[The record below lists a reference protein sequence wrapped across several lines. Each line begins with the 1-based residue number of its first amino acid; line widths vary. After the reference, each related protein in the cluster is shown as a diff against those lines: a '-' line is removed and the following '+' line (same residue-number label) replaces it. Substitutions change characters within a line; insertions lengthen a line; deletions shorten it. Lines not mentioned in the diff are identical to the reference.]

1 VVGRTIQAFGRVILA
16 PMSRE
21 RARSYADRLPP
32 LLPRAEP
39 DISHLDDDMAD
50 LLYPGRRPRPFRMG
64 ISFEAFTGD
73 ASAVA
78 LARRSSVYRETEDR
92 GARIHHAEF
101 DAREA
106 RVLRDLFDLV
116 GQRPGTEVT
125 VDRKKPPYAR
135 ELWLPLFWIFV
146 GAEG

>member
-1 VVGRTIQAFGRVILA
+1 
-16 PMSRE
+16 MSRE
-21 RARSYADRLPP
+21 RALSYADRLPP
-32 LLPRAEP
+32 LVPKAEG

-64 ISFEAFTGD
+64 LLFESKEGD
-73 ASAVA
+73 ERALE
-78 LARRSSVYRETEDR
+78 LARRSPQYREVEEDGR
-92 GARIHHAEF
+92 KTHHAEF
-101 DAREA
+101 GADQA

-146 GAEG
+146 GGEGT

>member
-1 VVGRTIQAFGRVILA
+1 
-16 PMSRE
+16 MSRE

-32 LLPRAEP
+32 LQPRAEE

-50 LLYPGRRPRPFRMG
+50 LLYPGRKPRPFRIG
-64 ISFEAFTGD
+64 LSFEAYPGD
-73 ASAVA
+73 EAAVA
-78 LARRSSVYRETEDR
+78 IARREPTYKETEAGGNR
-92 GARIHHAEF
+92 VHHAEF
-101 DAREA
+101 DSTRARA
-106 RVLRDLFDLV
+106 ARDLFDLV